1 MRNVRSLTILRQ
13 QGDVNSQGATVRCY
27 WRRTDSCGLTM
38 MKNKHKEEGGEK
50 TPHRA

>member
-1 MRNVRSLTILRQ
+1 MTILRQ
-13 QGDVNSQGATVRCY
+13 QGDVNSQGATVKCY
-27 WRRTDSCGLTM
+27 RRTDSCGFTM